1 MGEDL
6 NKKINEVESKGKTV
20 EIPQQ
25 ERVIPIPTQS
35 SQNQMIPA
43 IPSMTFARTVT
54 GRRGEKEKG
63 AHEKHP
69 EAVETTDKP
78 RFLNP
83 DHEKDWELNEGKKKI
98 IIRVERTDFE
108 TEVEGYDPEM
118 SDDFI
123 LKNPVTYG
131 ARLAGIKNKIYNA
144 TGIMPWKLDVK
155 KISISTK
162 RVKLAWVS
170 FGSART
176 VNDIFRLMVQN
187 GNTTG
192 FHAFPH
198 VPGKAM
204 AQKTAIENILKR
216 LQSINK
222 SLRYQIRL
230 GKKDLE
236 ILVKEHKDF
245 DWKPYR
251 RIELEHIDLNNEVP
265 DWDLV
270 SRSCSQPTNA
280 VNPFDAEKQAGK
292 RGPIESPEGRRSKRS
307 NIDDFQVLE
316 FVWAY
321 LEGTATQPRY
331 ANLNWELE
339 ASREDAEVDTEGEEG
354 DAETDMG
361 EKEAEEIPLPDSNP
375 DATFNIN

>member
-1 MGEDL
+1 MG
-6 NKKINEVESKGKTV
+6 
-20 EIPQQ
+20 
-25 ERVIPIPTQS
+25 
-35 SQNQMIPA
+35 
-43 IPSMTFARTVT
+43 
-54 GRRGEKEKG
+54 
-63 AHEKHP
+63 
-69 EAVETTDKP
+69 
-78 RFLNP
+78 
-83 DHEKDWELNEGKKKI
+83 
-98 IIRVERTDFE
+98 
-108 TEVEGYDPEM
+108 
-118 SDDFI
+118 
-123 LKNPVTYG
+123 
-131 ARLAGIKNKIYNA
+131 
-144 TGIMPWKLDVK
+144 
-155 KISISTK
+155 
-162 RVKLAWVS
+162 AWVS

-204 AQKTAIENILKR
+204 ARKTAIENILKR

-236 ILVKEHKDF
+236 ILVKEHKEF

-251 RIELEHIDLNNEVP
+251 RIELDHIDPNSEVP

-270 SRSCSQPTNA
+270 SRSCSQPINA

-292 RGPIESPEGRRSKRS
+292 RGPIESPEGRRAKRS

-339 ASREDAEVDTEGEEG
+339 ASREEVEENSENAEG
-354 DAETDMG
+354 DEETAEKG
-361 EKEAEEIPLPDSNP
+361 AEETPLPEGNP
-375 DATFNIN
+375 

>member
-1 MGEDL
+1 
-6 NKKINEVESKGKTV
+6 
-20 EIPQQ
+20 
-25 ERVIPIPTQS
+25 
-35 SQNQMIPA
+35 
-43 IPSMTFARTVT
+43 
-54 GRRGEKEKG
+54 
-63 AHEKHP
+63 
-69 EAVETTDKP
+69 
-78 RFLNP
+78 
-83 DHEKDWELNEGKKKI
+83 
-98 IIRVERTDFE
+98 
-108 TEVEGYDPEM
+108 
-118 SDDFI
+118 
-123 LKNPVTYG
+123 
-131 ARLAGIKNKIYNA
+131 
-144 TGIMPWKLDVK
+144 MPWKHHQNKYIDQK
-155 KISISTK
+155 SKI
-162 RVKLAWVS
+162 KLAWVS
-170 FGSART
+170 FESSRT

-204 AQKTAIENILKR
+204 ARKTAIENIFKR

-236 ILVKEHKDF
+236 ILVKEHN
-245 DWKPYR
+245 WKPYR
-251 RIELEHIDLNNEVP
+251 RIELEHIDPNNEVP

-270 SRSCSQPTNA
+270 SRRCSIPTNA

-331 ANLNWELE
+331 ADLNWELE
-339 ASREDAEVDTEGEEG
+339 ASREEVEDDNESEEG
-354 DAETDMG
+354 DEETAEKGAD
-361 EKEAEEIPLPDSNP
+361 EIPLPDSNP
-375 DATFNIN
+375 DATFDIN